1 MNKFFAYINFLL
13 LISQVKISQ
22 NRVLFQLKH
31 CNHIVDHLWWR
42 WVNGFEDLHR
52 KNFSVK
58 LPCLLLLQ
66 IMKYLSFRYPTFLAI
81 VIVNQKSILVTTENF
96 TREWHVMFIFR
107 HCWFYPYP
115 ILTLKSDISSI
126 NPLSTN
132 FFDYFFSLFLA
143 LSQIKVITAN
153 MIFFCD
159 FFLSIVIA
167 KEKN

>member
-1 MNKFFAYINFLL
+1 MIIKFFAYINFLL

-31 CNHIVDHLWWR
+31 CNHIVNHLWWG
-42 WVNGFEDLHR
+42 WVNGFEDLYR

-96 TREWHVMFIFR
+96 TREWDVMLIFR

-115 ILTLKSDISSI
+115 ILTLKSDMSSI

-132 FFDYFFSLFLA
+132 FFDYFFFIVSSF
-143 LSQIKVITAN
+143 ITN
-153 MIFFCD
+153 
-159 FFLSIVIA
+159 
-167 KEKN
+167 